1 MSCTLTTRPPRCI
14 LIAIQLL
21 KLKIQQRRKTMLPDR
36 ERRINAVPAAPIPG
50 DAVIVLRPYCGIKA
64 GAVAI
69 LDGTIGVPQKEF
81 LGVVPYSTFRG
92 PSSKYS
98 AETEFVSSSGG
109 PCPVIAAEEL
119 AFSGHI
125 LPVLCWRWIDLPRV
139 DSGEHYRI
147 EVPLWLW

>member
-1 MSCTLTTRPPRCI
+1 LTTRPFNRI
-14 LIAIQLL
+14 FIAIQLI
-21 KLKIQQRRKTMLPDR
+21 KLKKQQRRKTMLPDR
-36 ERRINAVPAAPIPG
+36 ARRIDAVPAAPMPG
-50 DAVIVLRPYCGIKA
+50 DAVIVLCPYCGIMP

-81 LGVVPYSTFRG
+81 LGVVSYSTFRG

-98 AETEFVSSSGG
+98 AEAEFVSSSGG

-125 LPVLCWRWIDLPRV
+125 LPVWCWRWIDLPRV
-139 DSGEHYRI
+139 DGGEHYRI